1 MDNFVF
7 LYLACILAGFALI
20 NLPLAGSLLAGIQP
34 VTSLIGILTIL
45 VFSLVLIFKGI
56 IALVGK

>member
-20 NLPLAGSLLAGIQP
+20 NLPLAGSLLAGIKP